1 MTVFCDWLDVTCH
14 PDSSFVPSLSRWA
27 VANYPVAYADEEA
40 GRLIYEVGYGKLV
53 IEEKHKFHRA
63 SASGGVLQQLR
74 DNDVF
79 EQYLTILSTVPHAVT
94 RLDAAIDVPVDGPD
108 ILRSLEAK
116 YPDDVIR
123 LTHKP
128 MKIKRFYSTRS
139 DGQLTGT
146 WYVGHRSRARV
157 SARVY
162 DKQAEAFEVRGEI
175 LKPTTRT
182 ELTFRRDI
190 GCSLRDAY
198 MPASLFYEYA
208 SPSLIDKPSDIPPW
222 ESHASGWESDQAPPP
237 LTYQQF
243 QKRVDE
249 SPELAALVQLAEE
262 LGPGATK
269 HLVRTF
275 CDRLGYELTLPLT
288 DD

>member
-14 PDSSFVPSLSRWA
+14 PDDSFLPVLCAWA
-27 VANYPVAYADEEA
+27 VAHYPVAYADDGA
-40 GRLIYEVGYGKLV
+40 GRVIYEVGYGKLV
-53 IEEKHKFHRA
+53 VEEKRKFHRA
-63 SASGGVLQQLR
+63 SASGGVLQHLR
-74 DNDVF
+74 DSGYYGD
-79 EQYLTILSTVPHAVT
+79 YLSVLSTVPHAVT
-94 RLDAAIDVPVDGPD
+94 RLDAALDLDVDGPD
-108 ILRSLEAK
+108 MLRSLEAK
-116 YPDDVIR
+116 YPDDVIK

-128 MKIKRFYSTRS
+128 MKIKRFYSTRH

-175 LKPTTRT
+175 LKPTTRV

-208 SPSLIDKPSDIPPW
+208 SPSLVDKPAEVPTWD
-222 ESHASGWESDQAPPP
+222 SHAAGWKADASPAP

-243 QKRVDE
+243 KKRVDE

-275 CDRLGYELTLPLT
+275 CDRLGYELALP
-288 DD
+288 DND

>member
-14 PDSSFVPSLSRWA
+14 PESSFISSLSRWA
-27 VANYPVAYADEEA
+27 VSKYPVAFADEES
-40 GRLIYEVGYGKLV
+40 GRVIYEIGYGKLV
-53 IEEKHKFHRA
+53 VEEKRKFHRA
-63 SASGGVLQQLR
+63 SASGGVLQHLR
-74 DNDVF
+74 DSGHYG
-79 EQYLTILSTVPHAVT
+79 EYLSVLSTTPHAVT
-94 RLDAAIDVPVDGPD
+94 RLDAALDLSIDGPD
-108 ILRSLEAK
+108 VLRALEAR
-116 YPDDVIR
+116 YPDDLIK

-128 MKIKRFYSTRS
+128 MRIKRFYSTRL

-162 DKQAEAFEVRGEI
+162 DKQAEAFDVRGEI
-175 LKPTTRT
+175 LKPTTRV

-208 SPSLIDKPSDIPPW
+208 SPSLVVKPSDVPTW
-222 ESHASGWESDQAPPP
+222 DSHAAGWKADVSPAP

-249 SPELAALVQLAEE
+249 SPELDALVQLADE
-262 LGPGATK
+262 LGPGATR

-275 CDRLGYELTLPLT
+275 CDRLGYEIALPS